1 MDLPPSAEKDKV
13 KIMANDKLTFLD
25 MKMIWSYNG
34 DLEFLVYRKKRQQFK
49 YIGKWSTHTTGT
61 LHAIPSGVLNCLEKI
76 TSRKTIFQSEMVDN
90 VYLDHVNNI
99 RKAGLAPPISPTMGE

>member
-1 MDLPPSAEKDKV
+1 MDLPPSAKKDKV

-49 YIGKWSTHTTGT
+49 YIGK
-61 LHAIPSGVLNCLEKI
+61 
-76 TSRKTIFQSEMVDN
+76 
-90 VYLDHVNNI
+90 
-99 RKAGLAPPISPTMGE
+99 